1 MTIYKNLDWTDI
13 KYRHKSR
20 NSFLIFIEFLTLIPL
35 DGIYYTLTKPNM
47 RVLYMLR
54 LRYALRAFRLMGFY
68 RSGKNYV
75 GARSHILQLCI
86 IIFYVILFVIT
97 ASAIAY
103 VYSCYTMRMRCT
115 FNNSPY
121 FTHLFYTCVSSVVM
135 LGQATDS
142 AFKEFTLVGLLFYLS
157 LVAYVCNVHL
167 ISQFICD
174 VSQLTYEKYSLVIH
188 YEHLKFAITRLIT
201 SHKYSSYNMDKYMRV
216 ILSICN
222 LFWIKKK
229 GIKRE
234 HIVCAY
240 LPEIKY
246 KELYLDMAWY
256 ALKHSHIFRS
266 QSTSYLRHIAK
277 DITLVCFSPGEI
289 IYKKN
294 ERKMKM
300 IYIIS
305 GKVKN

>member
-1 MTIYKNLDWTDI
+1 MNKGPSSETASNHSSNSHDSAVDFFTKFNIHGGWKSLLLYQFELQFSFLIMLSVVISYSAVLLDAAFALGVYRVRWIEKTYDRFSIHLLYGFDLAYFTDLISMTIYKNLDWTDI

-174 VSQLTYEKYSLVIH
+174 VTFV
-188 YEHLKFAITRLIT
+188 FM
-201 SHKYSSYNMDKYMRV
+201 SSNSATARQ
-216 ILSICN
+216 
-222 LFWIKKK
+222 
-229 GIKRE
+229 R
-234 HIVCAY
+234 
-240 LPEIKY
+240 
-246 KELYLDMAWY
+246 
-256 ALKHSHIFRS
+256 
-266 QSTSYLRHIAK
+266 
-277 DITLVCFSPGEI
+277 
-289 IYKKN
+289 
-294 ERKMKM
+294 
-300 IYIIS
+300 
-305 GKVKN
+305 